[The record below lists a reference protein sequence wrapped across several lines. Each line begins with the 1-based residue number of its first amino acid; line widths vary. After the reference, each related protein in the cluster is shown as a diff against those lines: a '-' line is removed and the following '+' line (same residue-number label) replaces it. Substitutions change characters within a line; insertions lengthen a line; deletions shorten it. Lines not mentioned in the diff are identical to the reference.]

1 MRAQIWGAVALTWG
15 LSACGGMQVNSDYNA
30 DVDFTAFRTFAW
42 AEGAGTGDAAEVVG
56 ELVDAR
62 FRRAVESVMV
72 SKGMEQTTSGQPD
85 VFIGYQ
91 ITLDDQV
98 SYQTVNSYYGSGWG
112 YRGVYGGQ
120 STSRTT
126 ATQYT
131 VGTLVIDV
139 FDARQRELV
148 WRGVGEAK
156 VDANESRTPAESQE
170 RANQVAMQIL
180 EDFPAR

>member
-1 MRAQIWGAVALTWG
+1 MRAQILGAVALTWG
-15 LSACGGMQVNSDYNA
+15 LSACGGMQVNTDYNP

-42 AEGAGTGDAAEVVG
+42 AEGTGTGDAAEVVG

-72 SKGMEQTTSGQPD
+72 SKGLEAASGQPD

-91 ITLDDQV
+91 ITLEDQV
-98 SYQTVNSYYGSGWG
+98 SYQTVNSYYGTGYG
-112 YRGVYGGQ
+112 YRGVYGGA

-156 VDANESRTPAESQE
+156 VNQESRTPQESQE
-170 RANQVAMQIL
+170 RANQVAMLIL
-180 EDFPAR
+180 EDYPAR